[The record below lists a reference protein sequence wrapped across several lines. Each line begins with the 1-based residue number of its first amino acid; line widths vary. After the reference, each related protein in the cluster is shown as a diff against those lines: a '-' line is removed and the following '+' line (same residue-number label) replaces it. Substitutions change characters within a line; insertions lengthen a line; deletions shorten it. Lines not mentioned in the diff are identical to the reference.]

1 MSDIEI
7 RDDRQAGRLEAFG
20 SGGGEVVGHIQYF
33 VLESPGRALVPVHTI
48 VEPAHE
54 GQGIAGSLAREL
66 YGIAARE
73 DMAVAPS
80 ARTSSSGPNATRT
93 RPPPPPRNS
102 STRRSGGWRPTP
114 RASDPDGTHPRRAL
128 RTPPGERQ
136 ATGHRAL
143 PSPLGGAPG
152 PGGCGAP
159 RRHAEPVGRRVQP
172 GARRNA
178 KPPPPMRRHR
188 GVMACSWDA
197 AFSPAPHT
205 APPSPLPVLGP
216 RRPAPRPARPA
227 PPPGPRSSRGWVTGG
242 EPRGYAGSSP
252 EPTSTDWLEDL
263 MTNPYPDPVPPGP
276 TPGPGPGPVP
286 TPGPPPEPPNPTPTP
301 DPSPIP
307 PGPEPVPNPEP
318 GPPLS

>member
-114 RASDPDGTHPRRAL
+114 KASDPDGTHPRRAL
-128 RTPPGERQ
+128 RPPPGERPPRL
-136 ATGHRAL
+136 AESARRGARPRRLRRTKASRGAR
-143 PSPLGGAPG
+143 GGA
-152 PGGCGAP
+152 AFS
-159 RRHAEPVGRRVQP
+159 PVRTATPSR
-172 GARRNA
+172 
-178 KPPPPMRRHR
+178 PPMRRHR
-188 GVMACSWDA
+188 GVMACSWGA

-205 APPSPLPVLGP
+205 APPNPLPVLGP
-216 RRPAPRPARPA
+216 RRPAPAPHAQRLHPDLARHA
-227 PPPGPRSSRGWVTGG
+227 
-242 EPRGYAGSSP
+242 AG
-252 EPTSTDWLEDL
+252 
-263 MTNPYPDPVPPGP
+263 
-276 TPGPGPGPVP
+276 
-286 TPGPPPEPPNPTPTP
+286 
-301 DPSPIP
+301 
-307 PGPEPVPNPEP
+307 
-318 GPPLS
+318 

>member
-178 KPPPPMRRHR
+178 KPPP
-188 GVMACSWDA
+188 DA
-197 AFSPAPHT
+197 AAPGRDGVFVGRRVQPGAAHRT
-205 APPSPLPVLGP
+205 AKPPPSP
-216 RRPAPRPARPA
+216 RPPTPS
-227 PPPGPRSSRGWVTGG
+227 PPPRTPSASTRTSLVTRLGDWRGASRVRG
-242 EPRGYAGSSP
+242 E
-252 EPTSTDWLEDL
+252 
-263 MTNPYPDPVPPGP
+263 
-276 TPGPGPGPVP
+276 
-286 TPGPPPEPPNPTPTP
+286 
-301 DPSPIP
+301 
-307 PGPEPVPNPEP
+307 
-318 GPPLS
+318 